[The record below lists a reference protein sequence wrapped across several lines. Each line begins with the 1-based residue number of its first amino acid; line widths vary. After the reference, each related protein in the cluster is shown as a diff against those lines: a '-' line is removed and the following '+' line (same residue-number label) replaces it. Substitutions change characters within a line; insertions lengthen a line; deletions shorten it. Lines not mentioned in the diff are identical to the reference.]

1 MSLKKEFKP
10 VGKDTNATCA
20 ADSGRA
26 SRESRSSLTKFG
38 GNILTAG
45 RPPKIWATNTIAAEN
60 GFYSD

>member
-1 MSLKKEFKP
+1 MSLKKEFRL

-26 SRESRSSLTKFG
+26 NRENRSSLTKFG
-38 GNILTAG
+38 GNILTVG
-45 RPPKIWATNTIAAEN
+45 KPPKTWVINTAVAEN